1 MRKVIFILLSLCV
14 ILVPLAAQTARLKMA
29 TTTST
34 MDRGLLL
41 VLIPPLERLTGSR
54 WMPLRWGWQGH
65 DGLGPPLQGS
75 LPPLPHRSLQ
85 WKPDV
90 NIW

>member
-34 MDRGLLL
+34 MEVDF
-41 VLIPPLERLTGSR
+41 S
-54 WMPLRWGWQGH
+54 
-65 DGLGPPLQGS
+65 
-75 LPPLPHRSLQ
+75 
-85 WKPDV
+85 
-90 NIW
+90 